1 MTVIDKLLQQ
11 LPNELQNIIFFYLA
25 EHPLAIVFKN
35 YKHQIINEYSP
46 DRSRDKLYDYDH
58 YMKQY
63 KHFPIPYSY
72 YRDITYNLFN
82 SAQIQKRLQ
91 DKNHKRKR
99 LLQLRMH

>member
-82 SAQIQKRLQ
+82 DAYKCDRMKLRNAPRNA
-91 DKNHKRKR
+91 KNIF
-99 LLQLRMH
+99 